1 MSFCNW
7 NPNGEWP
14 FGPFIS
20 VDMTQELGRPDDR
33 WEDEYDF
40 DFVTEVIE

>member
-1 MSFCNW
+1 MSWPKW
-7 NPNGEWP
+7 NPNAEWP

-33 WEDEYDF
+33 WEDEYDM
-40 DFVTEVIE
+40 EMIE